1 MTPPKNVSWNHVD
14 LRSRDALPGFLPLPR
29 ADGWTWRG
37 EEGRRVGAARSRL
50 RRAEYRQSGI
60 RPQVRFD
67 EYDRRVRILLVAVG
81 ALLVIGGLVWVA
93 QGLNL
98 PFAPRSFMTADRT
111 WIVIGAVAVMAGGV
125 LVWWGRRTA

>member
-1 MTPPKNVSWNHVD
+1 VLS
-14 LRSRDALPGFLPLPR
+14 
-29 ADGWTWRG
+29 
-37 EEGRRVGAARSRL
+37 
-50 RRAEYRQSGI
+50 
-60 RPQVRFD
+60 D
-67 EYDRRVRILLVAVG
+67 EYDRPMRTALVVVGVLLGLA
-81 ALLVIGGLVWVA
+81 GLVWVA